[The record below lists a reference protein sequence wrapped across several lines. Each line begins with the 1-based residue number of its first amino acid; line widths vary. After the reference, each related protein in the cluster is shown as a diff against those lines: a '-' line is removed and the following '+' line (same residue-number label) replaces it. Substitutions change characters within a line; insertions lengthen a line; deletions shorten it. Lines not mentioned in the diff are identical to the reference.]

1 VSSKFYVFVKRIA
14 VVDDKR
20 DITNVLEKGLEH
32 HDFAVDTFNDPQ
44 AALAS
49 FQPSIMTL

>member
-1 VSSKFYVFVKRIA
+1 MKSIA
-14 VVDDKR
+14 IVDDDER
-20 DITNVLEKGLEH
+20 DIPNVLQKGLEH

-49 FQPSIMTL
+49 FQPMHYDN